1 MSQFSLDV
9 KWTDCKC
16 TLFGLPLSF
25 IKYTLTEERFFI
37 EKGFFNSTEDEVRL
51 YRIQDVQLKRT
62 LGQKLFGLGSIEVH
76 SSDQSMRD
84 FVIKN
89 IKHSK
94 YVKELLSEYV
104 EVQRDAK
111 RVANREILL
120 ESDVDFEM
128 RD

>member
-9 KWTDCKC
+9 KWTDRKR

-25 IKYTLTEERFFI
+25 TKYTLTEERFFI

>member
-9 KWTDCKC
+9 KWTDRKR

-25 IKYTLTEERFFI
+25 TKYTLTEERFFI

-94 YVKELLSEYV
+94 YVKELFSEYV